1 MRMAQKQRP
10 QKKHE
15 TPEVDTSTPQGGS
28 QVSDEAAEVLSDI
41 DCCLAEVEADEE
53 QALRDKAKAEYKAI
67 FNADRYDSVA
77 YEVWYAKYAHL
88 FTWCCDVPYFD

>member
-1 MRMAQKQRP
+1 MVLKQRP

-15 TPEVDTSTPQGGS
+15 TPEADTQSPQGGS

-53 QALRDKAKAEYKAI
+53 QALKDKAKAEYEAI
-67 FNADRYDSVA
+67 FDAEHYDSVA
-77 YEVWYAKYAHL
+77 YEVWYATYAHL
-88 FTWCCDVPYFD
+88 FTWCCNVPDFD